1 MPTRYLG
8 NTSLPGRAS
17 GGVMAMNNPDEME
30 LELDR
35 IRRAY
40 AAKDASLTY
49 RQQYQPFAE
58 VPFGYLLQRLRCLGD
73 LSRGAGI
80 ESLAGLDICDLGCG
94 SGDFLGLMPSFGA
107 NPQRLVGVEFMPDRL
122 AAARLAYP
130 ALHFEPAPGDRIPLP
145 DGSCDLVIC
154 SLVFSSVHSADLRQ
168 RLAEDCAR
176 VLRPG
181 GYVFW
186 WDLFHLADLEP
197 PATLDPRALF
207 PGWSITEQRVAWR
220 PLPSAGMSRR
230 LWRYAVGRIADRF
243 ATRPTHLGALIGP
256 RSGMKDPVG

>member
-1 MPTRYLG
+1 MPTRRLG
-8 NTSLPGRAS
+8 NDSLPNHAI
-17 GGVMAMNNPDEME
+17 GGVMVVDNPEETRLE
-30 LELDR
+30 LER

-40 AAKDASLTY
+40 AAKDASQTY
-49 RQQYQPFAE
+49 RQQYLPFAE

-73 LSRGAGI
+73 LLRGAGI

-94 SGDFLGLMPSFGA
+94 TGGFLGLMPSFGA
-107 NPQRLVGVEFMPDRL
+107 DPRRLCGVELMADRL

-130 ALHFEPAPGDRIPLP
+130 ALRFEPAPGDRIPLP
-145 DGSCDLVIC
+145 DGSCDLIIC
-154 SLVFSSVHSADLRQ
+154 SLVFSSVHAMDLRQ

-197 PATLDPRALF
+197 SVPLDPRALF
-207 PGWSITEQRVAWR
+207 PGWSIAEQRVAWR
-220 PLPSAGMSRR
+220 QLPSAGMSRR
-230 LWRYAVGRIADRF
+230 LWRYSVGRIADRF

-256 RSGMKDPVG
+256 RNGMKDPVG